1 MSTLPALYVAIKHQV
16 ENFKLQAEFTAA
28 PGLTAFFGRSGSGK
42 TTLVNLIAGLATPN
56 AGRIEVSDAVLFDAD
71 KGINLPPERRRVG
84 YVFQEDRLFP
94 HMTVRSNLTYGQRF
108 RNKATRRHC
117 LDDVTDLLDIGTLL
131 DRRPA
136 GLSGGERQRVAIGR
150 ALLSS
155 PDILLMDEPL
165 ASLDS
170 ARKSQILPFIERLR
184 DDVGIP
190 IVYVSHAIDEVVRL
204 ANTMVIMDNGLTVAA
219 GPVEDIM
226 SRLDLRPLTGRY
238 EAGAVF
244 PVTVAGQDK
253 TYGLTELAFPGGRLW
268 VPALNQAMGCK
279 MRMRIRARDVSLSLN
294 RPLDS
299 SFLNIVQGNVMEI
312 RPDSGPQTEILL
324 DVGTPLIARVT
335 RKSVA
340 AMRLQPGT
348 KVFALIKAA
357 AIDRHSMGLGGT
369 RQRQNS

>member
-1 MSTLPALYVAIKHQV
+1 
-16 ENFKLQAEFTAA
+16 
-28 PGLTAFFGRSGSGK
+28 
-42 TTLVNLIAGLATPN
+42 
-56 AGRIEVSDAVLFDAD
+56 
-71 KGINLPPERRRVG
+71 
-84 YVFQEDRLFP
+84 
-94 HMTVRSNLTYGQRF
+94 
-108 RNKATRRHC
+108 
-117 LDDVTDLLDIGTLL
+117 
-131 DRRPA
+131 
-136 GLSGGERQRVAIGR
+136 
-150 ALLSS
+150 
-155 PDILLMDEPL
+155 
-165 ASLDS
+165 
-170 ARKSQILPFIERLR
+170 
-184 DDVGIP
+184 
-190 IVYVSHAIDEVVRL
+190 
-204 ANTMVIMDNGLTVAA
+204 
-219 GPVEDIM
+219 M

-268 VPALNQAMGCK
+268 VPALDQAMGCK

-294 RPLDS
+294 RPLDT

-357 AIDRHSMGLGGT
+357 AIDRHAMGLGGT